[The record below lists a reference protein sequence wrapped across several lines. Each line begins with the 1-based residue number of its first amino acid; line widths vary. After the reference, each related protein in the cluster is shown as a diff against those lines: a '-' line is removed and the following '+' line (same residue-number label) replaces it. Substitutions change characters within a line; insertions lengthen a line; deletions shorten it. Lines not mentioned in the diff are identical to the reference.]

1 MIKEDGEKE
10 AAIKSADIDGAVELT
25 LRVAFGKMISKIS
38 SNSAGKG
45 SANDRQKFVIRH
57 LADSR
62 ISQLELFMNLAT
74 SGLKYLENTDNI
86 LAKSLPIGKQTGMLQ
101 SLAAIIKNINWSS
114 EFVRASNLRKKLLDS
129 ILKFLSYSLF
139 IISRKDLIRSS
150 ACKQFRDLRTLSI
163 QTLDSFCT
171 HAGYQFSC
179 EEETEILELIG
190 PQIIGLSN
198 DSVDKPSPVLKL
210 LAKWSELEDFRNIL
224 FLKVEENFVLY
235 HITSILKPEI
245 VSRDVSLM
253 VVRIISKVITQDPE
267 TLPLEAEKL
276 ALKNIIPNLLGF
288 FTATVKRKSSRGLD
302 REILQLVAAIS
313 VDIVGVR
320 ILTCIFYLFVSF
332 FVTFQVRKTFD
343 PKFSARR
350 VLLSSSANFDPAVEI
365 KFFFSPSRTLI
376 FTC

>member
-10 AAIKSADIDGAVELT
+10 AAIKNADIDGAVELT

-74 SGLKYLENTDNI
+74 SGLKYLENTDKI

-150 ACKQFRDLRTLSI
+150 VCKQFRDLRTLSI
-163 QTLDSFCT
+163 QTLDNFCT
-171 HAGYQFSC
+171 HAGYQFSH
-179 EEETEILELIG
+179 EEETEILELLG
-190 PQIIGLSN
+190 PKILGLSN

-210 LAKWSELEDFRNIL
+210 LAKWAELDDFRNIL

-276 ALKNIIPNLLGF
+276 ALKKIIPNLLDF
-288 FTATVKRKSSRGLD
+288 FIATVKRKSSRGLD
-302 REILQLVAAIS
+302 REILQLVATIS
-313 VDIVGVR
+313 VDIVGIR
-320 ILTCIFYLFVSF
+320 
-332 FVTFQVRKTFD
+332 
-343 PKFSARR
+343 
-350 VLLSSSANFDPAVEI
+350 
-365 KFFFSPSRTLI
+365 I
-376 FTC
+376 FTYIFHLYVSLFRNFSGSKNL